1 MAKQFKFRVNR
12 KALRSVMDRVYRQL
26 FPRLGAVFPRFGWT
40 LRGGNWVATKW
51 PGRFEP
57 YVRDKRPNRLV
68 VYADRPWTVKVHG
81 HKGVAI
87 IRLVSKA
94 KRLSG
99 DVLLKAIRKL
109 CERAGIPFPEA
120 ELAGATER
128 ARLGKIAGKVTRGID
143 AARSAAEAEAQRIAS
158 GLSADGTAPA
168 PSAFASA
175 SEALELVAPEL
186 AVLAGVLDRIRPALM
201 LVADTLPGVLQVLGA
216 LAVPASAADD
226 VRELA
231 RESAVFGLGLDVR
244 ELYRGAIA
252 VEEAKAEAA
261 EGVQSTVSNERLW
274 RLVSTDYAVRAQ

>member
-1 MAKQFKFRVNR
+1 MAKQFRFRVNR

-40 LRGGNWVATKW
+40 LRNGNWVATKW
-51 PGRFEP
+51 PSRFEP

-87 IRLVSKA
+87 IRLVSRA
-94 KRLSG
+94 KRLTG

-128 ARLGKIAGKVTRGID
+128 ARLGRIAGKITRGID
-143 AARSAAEAEAQRIAS
+143 AARSAAEAEADRIAN
-158 GLSADGTAPA
+158 GLSADGTVAA

-175 SEALELVAPEL
+175 AEALELVAPEL
-186 AVLAGVLDRIRPALM
+186 ALLAGVLDRIRPALM
-201 LVADTLPGVLQVLGA
+201 LVADTLPGVIQALGA
-216 LAVPASAADD
+216 LAVPTSAADD

-231 RESAVFGLGLDVR
+231 RENAVFGLGLDVR
-244 ELYRGAIA
+244 ELYRGALA

-261 EGVQSTVSNERLW
+261 EGIQAIVSKERLW
-274 RLVSTDYAVRAQ
+274 RLVATDYAVRAQ